1 MNDLISRQAAI
12 AMAEKI
18 VDEIENLTIDKE
30 EKKVW
35 ARALMESILPAEEE
49 RWER

>member
-1 MNDLISRQAAI
+1 MKDLINRQAAI

-18 VDEIENLTIDKE
+18 VDEIDDLTVDKE

-35 ARALMESILPAEEE
+35 ARALMETILPAEEE
-49 RWER
+49 E